1 MISVGGIWPGN
12 GKSLKSQFSM
22 TLPDGNFLNYQVEL
36 RQPIL
41 LPILYQSLTFP
52 LFSDPARTTAPAT
65 EEGLVAARSCS
76 PLAGPWWDFS
86 RTIPRRVSTTTD
98 WRWFSL
104 YLVDSPLQP
113 IFQTS
118 CDTKHPMYPMLGSTR
133 TIKRDLE
140 LLKPCQDKHSDD
152 EGASDL
158 WIILFFCLRQA
169 RKSDGSKPHFPDKHM
184 AIKFGRIF
192 QSETNPCW
200 ISWGVEECGTS
211 WKGSSP

>member
-1 MISVGGIWPGN
+1 MTWQREIPKVTVFYDSSRWEFLKLPGWTKATN
-12 GKSLKSQFSM
+12 SA
-22 TLPDGNFLNYQVEL
+22 P
-36 RQPIL
+36 

-118 CDTKHPMYPMLGSTR
+118 CDTKHPMYPILGSTR

-152 EGASDL
+152 EGTSDL
-158 WIILFFCLRQA
+158 WIILFF
-169 RKSDGSKPHFPDKHM
+169 
-184 AIKFGRIF
+184 
-192 QSETNPCW
+192 
-200 ISWGVEECGTS
+200 V
-211 WKGSSP
+211 